1 MSRDHGR
8 FAVHVWKAETAASG
22 KWFTAR
28 RFATKN
34 CTALRLKARRSFLYP
49 PYGRL
54 AKIWNPGNVKL
65 QTRNCK
71 LQFAVSHEK
80 LNAKGLYWEGNVQ
93 QRVDISGHELSV
105 RIVRF
110 SRQGRDSLYA
120 AWRYETEAGNAV
132 VISVLASRESD
143 GFGLT

>member
-1 MSRDHGR
+1 MDALLK
-8 FAVHVWKAETAASG
+8 FEIQA
-22 KWFTAR
+22 
-28 RFATKN
+28 N
-34 CTALRLKARRSFLYP
+34 CKR
-49 PYGRL
+49 
-54 AKIWNPGNVKL
+54 VKL

-110 SRQGRDSLYA
+110 RRQGRDSLYA